1 MQNITWGAMESHER
15 KLPRVPD
22 IVSHIMQTSGGA
34 CVHLNY
40 FLKLLLE
47 FLKFQVEICSSEVMA
62 NKLPNNHL
70 VLVVK
75 LNSVDE
81 LTASVKEDAFL
92 IDVGMGRPIVSPIDL
107 NNLPHRGRAGGFD
120 FEVRFNTERQLYER
134 ILYRGCAIK
143 GKFVSYT
150 CTVILCSFKNSVNKN
165 FRNHQPTVWLKS
177 SMTCIIQNN

>member
-1 MQNITWGAMESHER
+1 MQNVTWGAMEPYEW

-22 IVSHIMQTSGGA
+22 IILQVMQTHGGA

-47 FLKFQVEICSSEVMA
+47 FLKFNVQICSSEVVA

-75 LNSVDE
+75 FNSFDE
-81 LTASVKEDAFL
+81 LTASVKEYAFL
-92 IDVGMGRPIVSPIDL
+92 IDVGMGRPISSPIDL
-107 NNLPHRGRAGGFD
+107 NNLPHRGRAGGFN
-120 FEVRFNTERQLYER
+120 FEVRFNEERQLHER

-150 CTVILCSFKNSVNKN
+150 YTTQVISILFVIL
-165 FRNHQPTVWLKS
+165 
-177 SMTCIIQNN
+177 